1 MYTLV
6 QSISPIALVKFQNAH
21 LDMNIGRKNVEGKPQ
36 KKGRNN
42 PGSRIQVASS
52 SPLREKNSH

>member
-36 KKGRNN
+36 KKVEIILEA
-42 PGSRIQVASS
+42 GS
-52 SPLREKNSH
+52 K